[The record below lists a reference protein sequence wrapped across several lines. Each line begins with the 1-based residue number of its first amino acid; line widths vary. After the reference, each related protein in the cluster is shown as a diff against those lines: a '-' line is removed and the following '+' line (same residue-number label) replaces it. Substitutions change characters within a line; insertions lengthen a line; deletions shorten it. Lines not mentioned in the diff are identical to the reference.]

1 MLIDDTGIMTFST
14 TPFYLI
20 EAERLHLNKA
30 FSGNKLLLE
39 QKNDELIVTSAF
51 EHMVK
56 TSFNFTNNGI
66 YSATKTIIDDVVQI
80 DVHSMLP
87 TFAYKLGLLNS
98 YYKKLFDRKQQIE
111 AMPNYQN
118 NTELVRERNEIKLK
132 LNLYCSTNDSG
143 QGRYVNRLLA
153 VYSSMNFMF
162 DVLNYWGMSNIV
174 NCLNDGFIMRVPRDF
189 ENQYLKFKDHY
200 QAEIDNLTFSM
211 KRWQHAIIKSPQEYI
226 LINSEEDYKCRN
238 HNFDV
243 NSVYQSKTGKS
254 LRKLKPKDVD
264 QGIVELAQAKE
275 RRSIKMLNNYLFKEG
290 IDGVDPVDQAEK
302 LNNIKQIL
310 AKAGVYDAQY
320 LIERKYYYY
329 FTLDEENNTQ
339 GEDYVNRFTQELLR
353 NQVFISG
360 CKLKDRINVLD
371 QAIKTTEIK
380 DIDDYLENTNASVIC
395 NYIPSVVDLIG
406 EGQSIEDWMK
416 YEVQRIRNSNVEQT
430 YQFNLLAL
438 VIQIWAKLHH
448 GNANQLGNYLTK
460 LWQGKYLDQLDLADH
475 IYNAPNTLVVDG
487 RLLVKDERGIYS
499 TKESVVNHLLKKYFT
514 KKEKQQFK
522 NNKNN
527 VLALLADEKYQ
538 DQLGDGFQSDHQAIF
553 LDQNAEIRTDSPF
566 KYQLN
571 HHVNVDYDPTIVN
584 SSEYF
589 QLNYFL
595 KHLAPKG
602 LKQLKAML
610 GLIPLQHTDIMSEL
624 RVFIVLKGKSGAG
637 KSTLA
642 VLLEK
647 LFNDEGQSGSNI
659 RSNTQNVNQAFINGR
674 YIALNDVKN
683 GKVMLWFDDF
693 QANEKRNVI
702 TANAGTVI
710 NGVISEMAVTAS
722 AKYEADHPVTL
733 PSLIVI
739 ATNAMPQV
747 TQEGTAARI
756 FVINSPKSL
765 REDPIKDEQGRVVN
779 VSDFINNPKV
789 WQALFYIIMQEASKL
804 LKMSDKERQKIFNH
818 KYSAATKLAA
828 LNDSL
833 ELFLENEGIT
843 SLYDLVGIQANRLFN
858 VYKDK
863 MKQPSA
869 SYRAF
874 TEQLEMLGFVMKRK
888 HFNGKNY
895 QKVICVKNDKL
906 AQEKIKAMFNDLHV
920 TPDRLGSV
928 DRTTGEI
935 TTLKTWRYKYDE
947 FKKKYPQSSAVF
959 TPFEFNN

>member
-118 NTELVRERNEIKLK
+118 NTELVNERNEIKLK

-162 DVLNYWGMSNIV
+162 DVLNYWGLSNIV
-174 NCLNDGFIMRVPRDF
+174 NCLNDGFIMRVSKNF
-189 ENQYLKFKDHY
+189 ENQYQEFKTHY
-200 QAEIDNLTFSM
+200 QAEIDDLTFSM
-211 KRWQHAIIKSPQEYI
+211 KKWQHAIIKSPQEYI
-226 LINSEEDYKCRN
+226 LINDNDDYKCRN
-238 HNFDV
+238 QSFDV
-243 NSVYQSKTGKS
+243 SSVYHSKTGKG
-254 LRKLKPKDVD
+254 LRKLKSEDID
-264 QGIVELAQAKE
+264 QNVVELAQAKE

-290 IDGVDPVDQAEK
+290 IDGIDPVDQAEK
-302 LNNIKQIL
+302 LSNIKQL
-310 AKAGVYDAQY
+310 LDEAGVYDAQY
-320 LIERKYYYY
+320 LIGRKYYYC
-329 FTLDEENNTQ
+329 FAIDVENNKQ
-339 GEDYVNRFTQELLR
+339 SESFANRFTNEVLR
-353 NQVFISG
+353 NQVFISD
-360 CKLKDRINVLD
+360 CKIKDRINVLD
-371 QAIKTTEIK
+371 QAIKAIEVK
-380 DIDDYLENTNASVIC
+380 DIDDYLENTGASVTN
-395 NYIPSVVDLIG
+395 NYLPSVIDSIG

-416 YEVQRIRNSNVEQT
+416 YEVRKIRQTNVEQI
-430 YQFNLLAL
+430 YQYNILAL
-438 VIQIWAKLHH
+438 TVQIWASLHH
-448 GNANQLGNYLTK
+448 GNTNQLMKYLTK
-460 LWQGKYLDQLDLADH
+460 LWKNKYLDQLDTADY
-475 IYNAPNTLVVDG
+475 IYNDPNTLVVDG
-487 RLLVKDERGIYS
+487 ELLVKDERGNYS
-499 TKESVVNHLLKKYFT
+499 TKESAVNHLLKKYFT
-514 KKEKQQFK
+514 KQQKQRFE
-522 NNKNN
+522 NTKNN
-527 VLALLADEKYQ
+527 VLTLLKDEKYQ
-538 DQLGDGFQSDHQAIF
+538 DQLGDGFQSDHQAI
-553 LDQNAEIRTDSPF
+553 LLNKNGKISTDSPF
-566 KYQLN
+566 RYQLN
-571 HHVNVDYDPTIVN
+571 HHVNVDYDPSIVN
-584 SSEYF
+584 SSEYY

-595 KHLAPKG
+595 KHLAPKV

-610 GLIPLQHTDIMSEL
+610 GLIPLQHTGIMEEL

-659 RSNTQNVNQAFINGR
+659 RSNTQNVNQAFTNGR

-693 QANEKRNVI
+693 QANEKRNII
-702 TANAGTVI
+702 TANAGTII
-710 NGVISEMAVTAS
+710 NGVISGMAQNAS
-722 AKYEADHPVTL
+722 AKYETDHPVTL

-747 TQEGTAARI
+747 TQEGTAARM

-765 REDPIKDEQGRVVN
+765 KEDPIKDEHVRIVN
-779 VSDFINNPKV
+779 VSDFVNNPKI

-804 LKMSDKERQKIFNH
+804 LKMSDKERQ
-818 KYSAATKLAA
+818 
-828 LNDSL
+828 
-833 ELFLENEGIT
+833 
-843 SLYDLVGIQANRLFN
+843 
-858 VYKDK
+858 
-863 MKQPSA
+863 
-869 SYRAF
+869 
-874 TEQLEMLGFVMKRK
+874 
-888 HFNGKNY
+888 
-895 QKVICVKNDKL
+895 
-906 AQEKIKAMFNDLHV
+906 
-920 TPDRLGSV
+920 
-928 DRTTGEI
+928 EI
-935 TTLKTWRYKYDE
+935 L
-947 FKKKYPQSSAVF
+947 
-959 TPFEFNN
+959 

>member
-118 NTELVRERNEIKLK
+118 NTELVNERNEIKLK

-162 DVLNYWGMSNIV
+162 DVLNYWGLSNIV
-174 NCLNDGFIMRVPRDF
+174 NCLNDGFIMRVSKNF
-189 ENQYLKFKDHY
+189 ENQYQEFKTHY
-200 QAEIDNLTFSM
+200 QAEIDDLTFSM
-211 KRWQHAIIKSPQEYI
+211 KKWQHAIIKSPQEYI
-226 LINSEEDYKCRN
+226 LINDNDDYKCRN
-238 HNFDV
+238 QSFDV
-243 NSVYQSKTGKS
+243 SSVYHSKTGKG
-254 LRKLKPKDVD
+254 LRKLKSEDID
-264 QGIVELAQAKE
+264 QNVVELAQAKE

-290 IDGVDPVDQAEK
+290 IDGIDPVDQAEK
-302 LNNIKQIL
+302 LSNIKQL
-310 AKAGVYDAQY
+310 LDEAGVYDAQY
-320 LIERKYYYY
+320 LIGRKYYYC
-329 FTLDEENNTQ
+329 FAIDVENNKQ
-339 GEDYVNRFTQELLR
+339 SESFANRFTNEVLR
-353 NQVFISG
+353 NQVFISD
-360 CKLKDRINVLD
+360 CKIKDRINVLD
-371 QAIKTTEIK
+371 QAIKAIEVK
-380 DIDDYLENTNASVIC
+380 DIDDYLENTGASVTN
-395 NYIPSVVDLIG
+395 NYLPSVIDSIG

-416 YEVQRIRNSNVEQT
+416 YEVRKIRQTNVEQI
-430 YQFNLLAL
+430 YQYNILAL
-438 VIQIWAKLHH
+438 TVQIWASLHH
-448 GNANQLGNYLTK
+448 GNTNQLMKYLTK
-460 LWQGKYLDQLDLADH
+460 LWKNKYLDQLDTADY
-475 IYNAPNTLVVDG
+475 IYNDPNTLVVDG
-487 RLLVKDERGIYS
+487 ELLVKDERGNYS
-499 TKESVVNHLLKKYFT
+499 TKESAVNHLLKKYFT
-514 KKEKQQFK
+514 KQQKQRFE
-522 NNKNN
+522 NTKNN
-527 VLALLADEKYQ
+527 VLTLLKDEKYQ
-538 DQLGDGFQSDHQAIF
+538 DQLGDGFQSDHQAI
-553 LDQNAEIRTDSPF
+553 LLNKNGKISTDSPF
-566 KYQLN
+566 RYQLN
-571 HHVNVDYDPTIVN
+571 HHVNVDYDPSIVN
-584 SSEYF
+584 SSEYY

-595 KHLAPKG
+595 KHLAPKA

-610 GLIPLQHTDIMSEL
+610 GLIPLQHTGIMEEL

-659 RSNTQNVNQAFINGR
+659 RSNTQNVNQAFTNGR

-693 QANEKRNVI
+693 QANEKRNII
-702 TANAGTVI
+702 TANAGTII
-710 NGVISEMAVTAS
+710 NGVISGMAQNAS
-722 AKYEADHPVTL
+722 AKYETDHPVTL

-747 TQEGTAARI
+747 TQEGTAARM

-765 REDPIKDEQGRVVN
+765 KEDPIKDEHVRIVN
-779 VSDFINNPKV
+779 VSDFVNNPKI

-804 LKMSDKERQKIFNH
+804 LKMSDKERQ
-818 KYSAATKLAA
+818 
-828 LNDSL
+828 
-833 ELFLENEGIT
+833 
-843 SLYDLVGIQANRLFN
+843 
-858 VYKDK
+858 
-863 MKQPSA
+863 
-869 SYRAF
+869 
-874 TEQLEMLGFVMKRK
+874 
-888 HFNGKNY
+888 
-895 QKVICVKNDKL
+895 
-906 AQEKIKAMFNDLHV
+906 
-920 TPDRLGSV
+920 
-928 DRTTGEI
+928 EI
-935 TTLKTWRYKYDE
+935 L
-947 FKKKYPQSSAVF
+947 
-959 TPFEFNN
+959 